1 MRNRFIGILSVGI
14 PLLCL
19 LSFLVYN
26 LPPVNSRLAWRVDE
40 LRTRIKYAL
49 DPPEQ
54 AIFVPQQG
62 AQLTGLPSPQVAV
75 TLAPTATVTPTL
87 PGPTDTP
94 APTSTPTITPTP
106 LPDQVKLGGV
116 KYEDQHGRWNYC
128 GPANLSMA
136 LTFWGWDGNRDVV
149 GQAIKPEDK
158 DKNVMPYEM
167 QDFVETQAAGLA
179 AIVRSGG
186 DIELLKRMVA
196 AGFPVVAEKGY
207 YEYDTP
213 ASWAGSAI
221 TSSSPV
227 TMKPKI
233 SSSSRTPMS
242 RMARTISFLM
252 LILLK
257 GGVRLTTSS
266 WSSIPRIARMR

>member
-1 MRNRFIGILSVGI
+1 MRNRFIGILMVGI

-19 LSFLVYN
+19 LSFLAYN
-26 LPPVNSRLAWRVDE
+26 LPPINSRLAWRVDE

-54 AIFVPQQG
+54 AIFVPQQQ
-62 AQLTGLPSPQVAV
+62 AQLTGLPTPQVAV
-75 TLAPTATVTPTL
+75 TYAPTATATPTL

-94 APTSTPTITPTP
+94 APSPTPTISPTP
-106 LPDQVKLGGV
+106 LPDQVKLSGV

-149 GQAIKPEDK
+149 GKLSSKDK
-158 DKNVMPYEM
+158 DKNVVPTGIR
-167 QDFVETQAAGLA
+167 DFVETQTDGLA

-186 DIELLKRMVA
+186 DVELLQRLVA

-207 YEYDTP
+207 YEYDYTGKLG
-213 ASWAGSAI
+213 WLGHYQF
-221 TSSSPV
+221 V
-227 TMKPKI
+227 TGYDETKDI
-233 SSSSRTPMS
+233 
-242 RMARTISFLM
+242 
-252 LILLK
+252 LIVQDTYVK
-257 GGVRLTTSS
+257 DGKDHRFPYEDFNEGGVRLTTSS
-266 WSSIPRIARMR
+266 WSSIPRTARMK